1 MVEAICNAIQL
12 ILTGACTVISLLFAF
27 RSKARVWLLLA
38 LFSGVFFL
46 GDLYWY
52 LFLVF
57 YQKTPQYSYVSD
69 LSWDAA
75 YLFLFLLLIQVRNVR
90 IMPYRMMMQRK
101 KMWAIPAF
109 TACMCIFFM
118 QWGDYINN
126 IATAVLMTGLM
137 LYSSDGIIAKDIGN
151 ENDGRFRLLHII
163 ALVFCFSE
171 YIMWIFSCFW
181 MGDTLINPYFWFDIL
196 LSGTFILFPVALR
209 KGVQP

>member
-1 MVEAICNAIQL
+1 MIEAICNAIQL

-75 YLFLFLLLIQVRNVR
+75 YLFLFLLLIQVRDVR
-90 IMPYRMMMQRK
+90 IMPYRMMRQRK
-101 KMWAIPAF
+101 CGQFRHSLPVCAF
-109 TACMCIFFM
+109 
-118 QWGDYINN
+118 
-126 IATAVLMTGLM
+126 
-137 LYSSDGIIAKDIGN
+137 
-151 ENDGRFRLLHII
+151 
-163 ALVFCFSE
+163 
-171 YIMWIFSCFW
+171 FSCN
-181 MGDTLINPYFWFDIL
+181 GETISTTLRQQ
-196 LSGTFILFPVALR
+196 S
-209 KGVQP
+209 